1 MRIIAG
7 EFRRRL
13 LQTPKDAEVTRPIP
27 DRVKESL
34 FSLLRGHCEGATV
47 FDAFAGTGAIGLE
60 AVSRGATRCVM
71 VEKDR
76 EIADILRKNIGTLGV
91 EGRCEVVVGDAL
103 GPGAL
108 ARAPRPLKLAFL
120 DPPYPL
126 VRDPLG
132 FERVKEQLKALIQL
146 LTDDGFA
153 VLRTPWPL
161 RHLEGGEAPEAVP
174 EPKRWKKKGKR
185 RRERGDGHGFGAEGE
200 AGPRRGSPN
209 PTARSTKRV
218 EELDP
223 EEDYRDDDLHHD
235 EMGLGADEFGEM
247 SEEEAAALEAQ
258 GGVGATDKPTR
269 VWKEVNLN
277 VEGAVGPETHVYG
290 SMAVHLYMKAKT

>member
-13 LQTPKDAEVTRPIP
+13 LLTPKDAEVTRPIP

-76 EIADILRKNIGTLGV
+76 DIADILRKNVETLGV
-91 EGRCEVVVGDAL
+91 KGRCEVVVGDAL

-120 DPPYPL
+120 DPPYPI

-132 FERVKEQLKALIQL
+132 YQRVVEQLKALVQL
-146 LTDDGFA
+146 LTDDGYA

-161 RHLEGGEAPEAVP
+161 RHQEGGEQAESTP
-174 EPKRWKKKGKR
+174 EPRRWKKKGKGR
-185 RRERGDGHGFGAEGE
+185 RDRDGRRGFEDEAEEGR
-200 AGPRRGSPN
+200 RRGSPK
-209 PTARSTKRV
+209 PSAKPTKRV

-223 EEDYRDDDLHHD
+223 EGDFGDHDLDLD
-235 EMGLGADEFGEM
+235 ELGLEADEFGERT
-247 SEEEAAALEAQ
+247 EEEAAALKAQ
-258 GGVGATDKPTR
+258 AAGGATDTPTP
-269 VWKEVNLN
+269 VWKDVNLK
-277 VEGAVGPETHVYG
+277 VEGALGPETHVYG
-290 SMAVHLYMKAKT
+290 SMAVHLYMKAKP